1 MALREMKRLQRH
13 GLFLSSVAP
22 ARFKRRP
29 TIMQSLEISVGRR
42 GETPLVPPCRLR
54 RPSNAM
60 TLLRAGASVDSLTF
74 LIAKCRP
81 IHVAATRKLGKLG

>member
-22 ARFKRRP
+22 ARFERRP

-42 GETPLVPPCRLR
+42 GETPLVSPYR
-54 RPSNAM
+54 
-60 TLLRAGASVDSLTF
+60 F
-74 LIAKCRP
+74 CRP
-81 IHVAATRKLGKLG
+81 NTVINLPPPEL